1 MGKEFKKV
9 VVIVAMTCCILTGL
23 AAEVRTGNS
32 AVAQADSARTAE
44 AAETPSDAAVGPV
57 YTGERISLDYQRAD
71 LRSVI
76 RTIAGNSGKNV
87 VISKAVKGKITL
99 KLKDVPWDQALD
111 IVLASQDL
119 VVEESG
125 NVLTIFRRSS
135 FRNFRQTSD

>member
-1 MGKEFKKV
+1 MGKEFKKAA
-9 VVIVAMTCCILTGL
+9 VIVAMICCILTWL
-23 AAEVRTGNS
+23 AAEVRAGNS
-32 AVAQADSARTAE
+32 SVAQADSARTAE
-44 AAETPSDAAVGPV
+44 AAETPSDAAVV
-57 YTGERISLDYQRAD
+57 YTGKRISLDYQRTD

-76 RTIAGNSGKNV
+76 RYIAGHSGKNV

-111 IVLASQDL
+111 TVLASQDL

-135 FRNFRQTSD
+135 VRNFRQTSD